1 MSEKIPP
8 KFLLAYTRPPGSL
21 NPGVAPRAEDFYQ
34 ALATL
39 TRWVKQL
46 DDAGAFRA
54 LDAKA
59 EAPSKADKP
68 ARTAKAAKPV
78 KADKADKADKGV
90 KPTKVK
96 KVAKA
101 SKAAKA

>member
-54 LDAKA
+54 LDARA

-78 KADKADKADKGV
+78 KADKADKGA